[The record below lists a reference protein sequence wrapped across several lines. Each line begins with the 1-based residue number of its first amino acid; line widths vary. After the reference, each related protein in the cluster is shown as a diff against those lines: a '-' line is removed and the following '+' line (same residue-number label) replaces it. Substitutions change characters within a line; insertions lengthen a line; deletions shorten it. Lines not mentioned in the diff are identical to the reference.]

1 MMLSRIP
8 PALLGVRGKAA
19 SFALADGFAV
29 WHPPERRTKSYAV
42 SPAAWRYPPTDI
54 TERRTGNMPRSKCE
68 FHGQIQAKAEAK
80 LNEWKKANAKAV
92 SIIAQIIETSS
103 TDSDAC
109 VIRVE
114 YENSE

>member
-1 MMLSRIP
+1 
-8 PALLGVRGKAA
+8 
-19 SFALADGFAV
+19 
-29 WHPPERRTKSYAV
+29 
-42 SPAAWRYPPTDI
+42 
-54 TERRTGNMPRSKCE
+54 MPRSKCE

-92 SIIAQIIETSS
+92 SIIAQIIEMSS